1 MYNIKLAIRN
11 LLRQRMGTVI
21 NVTGLSLSL
30 AVCLLIALFVQY
42 EYAFEN
48 TIRRQ
53 KCLSVA
59 ECF

>member
-42 EYAFEN
+42 EYAFEKHN
-48 TIRRQ
+48 PEAKISTG
-53 KCLSVA
+53 C
-59 ECF
+59 